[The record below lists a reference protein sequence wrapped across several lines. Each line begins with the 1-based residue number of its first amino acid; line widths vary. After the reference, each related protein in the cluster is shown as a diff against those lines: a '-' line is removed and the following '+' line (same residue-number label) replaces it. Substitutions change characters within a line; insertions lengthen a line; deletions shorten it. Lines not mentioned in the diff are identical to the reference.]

1 MGRRVLFPVLL
12 AVLSLS
18 LMCGERSGQQ
28 DVTAG
33 SPENSGSS
41 SKEATTTVRFKT
53 LSYIDEEGIGIE
65 AFRMLIPSDW
75 RFVGD
80 IRWILDNPGMPAS
93 ASFRVWNPKGKEEF
107 EVFPTQPFFWT
118 DNPMTLSIFPVGSR
132 YFGNEVRPMA
142 KPIEALKQIVIP
154 RFKRNASDLRI
165 VNEEPLPDLAKAV
178 GAGMQSQAGLSAS
191 AEGARIRIE
200 YNRGGKEM
208 EEEIYTVVQSI
219 SFPVQT
225 MTGPVTNT
233 NWYVDYVFSFKAEK
247 GKLDTHSKT
256 FQTIAYS
263 FKVNPKW
270 FNKYNQLVEYLIQGQ
285 IRQIHNVGQLSK
297 IISQTSNE
305 IREASMKSYYE
316 RQEVNDRIADNFSQ
330 YIRGVDKYYN
340 PIEEKP
346 VELPSG
352 YENAWTNGLGDYI
365 LSDSP
370 SFNPNIGSTKNW
382 QKMKRK

>member
-18 LMCGERSGQQ
+18 IMCGERSGQQ
-28 DVTAG
+28 DDTAAALEK
-33 SPENSGSS
+33 SSSS
-41 SKEATTTVRFKT
+41 SKETAAMVRFKT
-53 LSYIDEEGIGIE
+53 LTYIDKEGIGIE

-75 RFVGD
+75 RFAGG
-80 IRWILDNPGMPAS
+80 IKWLPDNPGMPA
-93 ASFRVWNPKGKEEF
+93 AAGFRVWNPKGKEEF

-118 DNPMTLSIFPVGSR
+118 DNQMTLSIFPVGSR
-132 YFGNEVRPMA
+132 YFGNEVRPVA
-142 KPIEALKQIVIP
+142 GPIEALKQIVVP
-154 RFKRNASDLRI
+154 RFRHNASGLRI
-165 VNEEPLPDLAKAV
+165 VHEEPLPDLTKAV
-178 GAGMQSQAGLSAS
+178 GAERGSQPGLSAS

-200 YNRGGKEM
+200 YNRGGTIM
-208 EEEIYTVVQSI
+208 EEEIYTVVQSV
-219 SFPVQT
+219 SFPIQT
-225 MTGPVTNT
+225 MAGLVTNT

-263 FKVNPKW
+263 FKVNPQW
-270 FNKYNQLVEYLIQGQ
+270 FNRYNQVVEYLVQGQ
-285 IRQIHNVGQLSK
+285 IQRIHNVGQLSK

-352 YENAWTNGLGDYI
+352 YENAWTNGLGEYI
-365 LSDSP
+365 LSESP
-370 SFNPNIGSTKNW
+370 SFNPNVGSNKNW
-382 QKMKRK
+382 RKMKRK